1 MHFSVLGPLR
11 VTGPDGPVALGGPRQ
26 RAVLALLLIH
36 ADREVPTSRLIDGV
50 WADSPPATAE
60 RTLHVYMARLR
71 GLLEPDRKAGSPPLL
86 LIRGTVGYRLR
97 VRPSDVDHLAVESAV
112 ATARLRLG
120 AGDAA
125 GAAVQLRFALETWR
139 GPTLADLLDFP
150 VLRAAAERLERLRAD
165 AIADLVDAELRLGK
179 HVELVPKLIE
189 LVDESPFDERLW
201 SALALAQY
209 RSSRQAD
216 ALETVR
222 RARHTLVTELGIDPG
237 PALHQ
242 LQHSILTNHPGLA
255 LDAPPVGVLARPHPG
270 LEGRDDQLTI
280 LRNTWSLACSG
291 HGGCVIVIGARGIG
305 RSRLLRAFAAEVHA
319 AGGQVIQCRGA
330 DAPTEVE
337 TSALDDPAGAAVLVL
352 ADDVDAATP
361 AEWNRLKHWVAVTRV
376 QPVLVLLA
384 IRDGCVTPELGA
396 LLARIDPTGER
407 SVRLNPLE
415 PDQIARV
422 AASYVG
428 PAKALEVAMKV
439 AEGSAGIP
447 VRVHAQIAE
456 IAASTLRRA
465 VSDSM
470 RAASADWSGARRG
483 EAELMTSLLDLSAVE
498 SAANVARSLAA
509 DAPACPYPG
518 LVPFDASAAGFFAGR
533 EELVALGIARL
544 AIAGSLIV
552 VGASGVGKSSLV
564 RAGIIPA
571 LLSGA
576 IPGSEQWRI
585 DLVTPTLGGLTATRH
600 ALAPDLLVVDQAEEL
615 LGLDPRS
622 RDDFVSSLRR
632 ARGEGSRVVLVV
644 RSDQYPT
651 VAGDP
656 RLDELVSAPQL
667 LVGSM
672 TDSEL
677 ARAIQVP
684 LRRAGAECEPGL
696 VEAIVTD
703 ASGEPGVLP
712 LLSTTMREL
721 WELCPSGVLTLD
733 AYKRLGGILDAVARL
748 AERSY
753 SGLDD
758 GERSAVREILLRMAS
773 PGEGTSVVRGFVQVD
788 AIEGAGP
795 ARRALDRLITDR
807 LVTVDEAHAS
817 VAHEALFA
825 HWPRLAAWVAADA
838 EARTMRTRI
847 GEAARSWAE
856 AGQLDTDLLR
866 GPRLS
871 GALDLVHSGRGL
883 LSGEETAF
891 VEASEH
897 AEARARLDLVERL
910 RKQRAANR
918 RLRTFVSVAVVALLV
933 ATTAIGLTLHARN
946 TAARAATQSAA
957 RGLAAQALTTRRL
970 DVSFLLAAQSA
981 MLDPGVAA
989 RSALLAAQAQ
999 APQAMRVFTGT
1010 GQRLDAVAVGG
1021 RGPLV
1026 ITIDRTGHADAFN
1039 LATGV
1044 TTSIGGDPNGTE
1056 AAAFSPDGAVLAL
1069 GGAARDDL
1077 RKGRIDFLDPS
1088 TMAGSG
1094 ASVATPSPVVALR
1107 FAGGGRR
1114 LVAVMTSGQIDVV
1127 DTSSRTVEWT
1137 AQGAKT
1143 PYPSAVDFSDDGQY
1157 ITTNAPAVLW
1167 HVVPRMGKGK
1177 PLNGDRSAITPD
1189 GNLIA
1194 IATGTQIRLLHRAGL
1209 TPYRVLGSSA
1219 AAVQTLAFS
1228 PDGQALASGS
1238 DDGSAVVWD
1247 VVTGQRRYT
1256 FAGHD
1261 GQVTSVAFS
1270 QNGHA
1275 LVTAAMDGRAV
1286 TWDLTGKLGLVAA
1299 VGSVHDVKP
1308 DVMAG
1313 SYVALSTATA
1323 RMLVGT
1329 ADGRVMITQFPGG
1342 KTLSAYRTA
1351 PGATA
1356 NDAQVS
1362 RDGLIGATASS
1373 NNRLNLWDLPLGRPY
1388 AARPTIHTPVQPSA
1402 VAISPDDQTV
1412 AWGDVGGGVTAMSLA
1427 SGKLLWHRQL
1437 GHPVDPPSAGTIMI
1451 MTFSPDGSQ
1460 LAVGVSHIAT
1470 ELIRADGT
1478 GVARS
1483 FHSADDNSLSVV
1495 FSPDGSRLATAD
1507 SDGSARIWT
1516 VSTGAG
1522 ADLGTPFGGASAVIF
1537 GSSFDPTGD
1546 TLVTYAGDGTA
1557 QLWDA
1562 ATASA
1567 IGPRVSGDA
1576 SPVMAAGWLDDETL
1590 ATFQAVAQCDGSRS
1604 DFTRSKTEPA
1614 PWRDAP

>member
-1 MHFSVLGPLR
+1 MTR
-11 VTGPDGPVALGGPRQ
+11 T
-26 RAVLALLLIH
+26 
-36 ADREVPTSRLIDGV
+36 RE
-50 WADSPPATAE
+50 
-60 RTLHVYMARLR
+60 
-71 GLLEPDRKAGSPPLL
+71 
-86 LIRGTVGYRLR
+86 
-97 VRPSDVDHLAVESAV
+97 
-112 ATARLRLG
+112 
-120 AGDAA
+120 
-125 GAAVQLRFALETWR
+125 
-139 GPTLADLLDFP
+139 
-150 VLRAAAERLERLRAD
+150 
-165 AIADLVDAELRLGK
+165 
-179 HVELVPKLIE
+179 
-189 LVDESPFDERLW
+189 
-201 SALALAQY
+201 
-209 RSSRQAD
+209 
-216 ALETVR
+216 
-222 RARHTLVTELGIDPG
+222 
-237 PALHQ
+237 
-242 LQHSILTNHPGLA
+242 
-255 LDAPPVGVLARPHPG
+255 
-270 LEGRDDQLTI
+270 
-280 LRNTWSLACSG
+280 
-291 HGGCVIVIGARGIG
+291 
-305 RSRLLRAFAAEVHA
+305 
-319 AGGQVIQCRGA
+319 
-330 DAPTEVE
+330 
-337 TSALDDPAGAAVLVL
+337 
-352 ADDVDAATP
+352 
-361 AEWNRLKHWVAVTRV
+361 
-376 QPVLVLLA
+376 
-384 IRDGCVTPELGA
+384 
-396 LLARIDPTGER
+396 
-407 SVRLNPLE
+407 
-415 PDQIARV
+415 
-422 AASYVG
+422 
-428 PAKALEVAMKV
+428 
-439 AEGSAGIP
+439 
-447 VRVHAQIAE
+447 
-456 IAASTLRRA
+456 
-465 VSDSM
+465 
-470 RAASADWSGARRG
+470 
-483 EAELMTSLLDLSAVE
+483 
-498 SAANVARSLAA
+498 
-509 DAPACPYPG
+509 
-518 LVPFDASAAGFFAGR
+518 
-533 EELVALGIARL
+533 
-544 AIAGSLIV
+544 
-552 VGASGVGKSSLV
+552 
-564 RAGIIPA
+564 
-571 LLSGA
+571 
-576 IPGSEQWRI
+576 
-585 DLVTPTLGGLTATRH
+585 
-600 ALAPDLLVVDQAEEL
+600 
-615 LGLDPRS
+615 
-622 RDDFVSSLRR
+622 
-632 ARGEGSRVVLVV
+632 EGSRVVLVV

-672 TDSEL
+672 TESEL

-684 LRRAGAECEPGL
+684 LRRAGADCEPGL

-712 LLSTTMREL
+712 LVSTTMREL

-733 AYKRLGGILDAVARL
+733 AYERLGGILDAVARL

-788 AIEGAGP
+788 TIDRTGP

-807 LVTVDEAHAS
+807 LVTVDEARAS

-825 HWPRLAAWVAADA
+825 HWPRLAAWVVADA

-871 GALDLVHSGRGL
+871 GALELVHSGRGV
-883 LSGEETAF
+883 LSGEERDF

-897 AEARARLDLVERL
+897 AEARARLDLVARL
-910 RKQRAANR
+910 RQQRETNR
-918 RLRTFVSVAVVALLV
+918 RLRIFGSVALVALLV

-946 TAARAATQSAA
+946 TAVRAATQSAA

-981 MLDPGVAA
+981 MLDPGDAA

-1021 RGPLV
+1021 PGPLA
-1026 ITIDRTGHADAFN
+1026 IAIDRTGHADAFN

-1044 TTSIGGDPNGTE
+1044 TSSIGGGPNGTE

-1069 GGAARDDL
+1069 GGAARGDP

-1107 FAGGGRR
+1107 FAGGGHR
-1114 LVAVMTSGQIDVV
+1114 LAAVMTSGQTDVV
-1127 DTSSRTVEWT
+1127 DTNSRTVEWT
-1137 AQGAKT
+1137 GQGAKA
-1143 PYPSAVDFSDDGQY
+1143 PYPSAVDMSRDGQY

-1177 PLNGDRSAITPD
+1177 LLNGNQSAITPD
-1189 GNLIA
+1189 GKLIA
-1194 IATGTQIRLLHRAGL
+1194 IATGTQIRVVHRAGL

-1228 PDGQALASGS
+1228 PDGRALASGS
-1238 DDGSAVVWD
+1238 EDGSAVVWD

-1261 GQVTSVAFS
+1261 GWVTALAFS
-1270 QNGHA
+1270 RDGHA
-1275 LVTAAMDGRAV
+1275 LVSAAMDGRVV

-1299 VGSVHDVKP
+1299 VGSVNDVKP

-1313 SYVALSTATA
+1313 SYVAVSTDTA

-1329 ADGRVMITQFPGG
+1329 ADGRVLISKFPSGT
-1342 KTLSAYRTA
+1342 TLHAYSTA
-1351 PGATA
+1351 PGGSA

-1362 RDGLIGATASS
+1362 RDGLIGVTASS

-1388 AARPTIHTPVQPSA
+1388 AARPTIPTPVQPSA
-1402 VAISPDDQTV
+1402 VAVSPDDQSV

-1437 GHPVDPPSAGTIMI
+1437 GHPVNPPSAGSIMI

-1495 FSPDGSRLATAD
+1495 FSPEGSRLATAD

-1516 VSTGAG
+1516 VATGA
-1522 ADLGTPFGGASAVIF
+1522 ALDLGTPFGGASAAIF

-1590 ATFQAVAQCDGSRS
+1590 ATIQASGTVRRITVGLHTLQNRACTVAGRTL
-1604 DFTRSKTEPA
+1604 TRTEWHQYLPGTAFSPA
-1614 PWRDAP
+1614 CKPR